1 MSGNM
6 RGIDVAKWQ
15 GNIDWKKVK
24 SSGCEFAI
32 LKVIR
37 KDFGSTSSDLG
48 MNARNQGSIWIQEK
62 NFVNV
67 IRIVLMLMNV
77 TTWKSSFL
85 PSMTGNLSDPPS
97 FPCGATRH
105 IGKLLT
111 AASFGQITRRSG
123 SCCSFSVLKK

>member
-1 MSGNM
+1 MKIK
-6 RGIDVAKWQ
+6 GIDVSGYN
-15 GNIDWKKVK
+15 GNINWSKVAEN
-24 SSGCEFAI
+24 GVEFAI

-77 TTWKSSFL
+77 TIWKSSFL